1 MNLIS
6 VSVSVM
12 RQKPCSR
19 LCNRLSRRANI
30 CSWESSTTI
39 LGTNALLKRL
49 FYHMVCGSMY
59 QKCFFFFQSS
69 PILVKCS
76 YLRSLIGFWIRM
88 CILHF
93 FSVFYSKLSIPACI
107 LLDLF
112 KLNYWSILKLHL
124 LHTVSE
130 YSWSSAYW
138 N

>member
-59 QKCFFFFQSS
+59 QIWFFFPVVTYFSKM
-69 PILVKCS
+69 L

-130 YSWSSAYW
+130 YSWSSAYG